1 MTVRDSRRNEDY
13 FREYI
18 QTQKG
23 RIARFEEVFQ
33 KFQPPEDAQKMEQC
47 AVSLGNFYRDLFC
60 AQYSAGEQKT
70 VLQETYVRWLAYIR
84 CLNAVPWSDA
94 VDLLSLALLL
104 GEAVDETLSFPW
116 EDALV
121 RRLAGKSGGEV
132 KFGKAVPFLRCLDGA
147 DGPEELREYLR
158 NSWYADCRDA
168 SWHGAAER
176 QDSTYCGYWCFTGAA
191 VVRLKGFDP
200 ALFRETDCFPLDLL

>member
-60 AQYSAGEQKT
+60 AQYSAGEEKT
-70 VLQETYVRWLAYIR
+70 VLRETYVRWLAYIR

-104 GEAVDETLSFPW
+104 GEDVDETLSFPW
-116 EDALV
+116 EDALENP
-121 RRLAGKSGGEV
+121 AG
-132 KFGKAVPFLRCLDGA
+132 R
-147 DGPEELREYLR
+147 
-158 NSWYADCRDA
+158 
-168 SWHGAAER
+168 
-176 QDSTYCGYWCFTGAA
+176 
-191 VVRLKGFDP
+191 
-200 ALFRETDCFPLDLL
+200 

>member
-70 VLQETYVRWLAYIR
+70 VLRETYVRWLAYIR

-147 DGPEELREYLR
+147 DGPEGCGSTSGTAGTRIVGTLPGTARQNGR
-158 NSWYADCRDA
+158 IPPTAAIGA
-168 SWHGAAER
+168 SQA
-176 QDSTYCGYWCFTGAA
+176 
-191 VVRLKGFDP
+191 RLWSG
-200 ALFRETDCFPLDLL
+200 